1 MRVLF
6 TLIVLACARIL
17 SASAPD
23 FTILDASS
31 FRPITA
37 TLILPSGES
46 IELKKGWTKPAELKT
61 GLYTIKSA
69 GFKSISFSLEQN
81 APLPERIRIWL
92 DPANARPAS
101 SGLVVLDQQS
111 GLPVKGI
118 KIKDLAN
125 GYLLSAKGY
134 RSLHFSPS
142 YRIAETLYLLEMQ
155 AGRGRRQIREVHG
168 LDFESNDLL
177 AGPAA
182 GARGAS
188 CTPPATIRVGTN
200 CNCTQCTQV
209 EVMSLETYTAQ
220 GLNDEWIPSWN
231 TESLKAGSVAYR
243 SFGAWYVINQ
253 ALPGVNYDI
262 ASSTCNQV
270 WTPSLSAACASAAA
284 ATAGELLEQN
294 AAIARSEYSA
304 EANFETGCAN
314 GQKGDGSAQWPCS
327 SDSLCAGNANSGHG
341 RGMCQWGSQRWA
353 SQRAW
358 TYTQILDHYYNIGGL
373 YRCGTAPLPCT
384 APPAPQ
390 IFAPGSSGAPG
401 PTAETNLQWSGDSA
415 ANVFNLRISQCPYGT
430 SNIIWSNSCSPGL
443 SLPLPLLPAGN
454 LYRWNISASSTCGN
468 ADCTSGSSNTLYF
481 NIPPVI
487 TTSDSVICGSPA
499 LLYTQSGNTRESAS
513 FQWFRDNDSIPG
525 FYGDS
530 LLTALAGD
538 YKVRVL
544 LSSGATSVSEGVRIS
559 SCTSIESDSEND
571 LVISI
576 RGSHLFVKSRYLVN
590 NLPFLLTI
598 YAPDGRL
605 VAGIRESGFEQEFF
619 PLPANMPAGLYVVS
633 LQTSEQTIS
642 RRLFR
647 P

>member
-1 MRVLF
+1 MFLLFCSMRVLF
-6 TLIVLACARIL
+6 TVIVLACARIL
-17 SASAPD
+17 SASAPA

-31 FRPITA
+31 FQPITA

-46 IELKKGWTKPAELKT
+46 IELKKGWTKPADFKT

-69 GFKSISFSLEQN
+69 GFKSISFSLEKN
-81 APLPERIRIWL
+81 ALLPERIRIWL

-118 KIKDLAN
+118 KVKDLAN
-125 GYLLSAKGY
+125 GYLLTAKGY

-142 YRIAETLYLLEMQ
+142 YRIAETLYLIEMQ
-155 AGRGRRQIREVHG
+155 AGRGRQQIREVHG
-168 LDFESNDLL
+168 LDFEPNGLL

-231 TESLKAGSVAYR
+231 SESLKAGSVAYR

-373 YRCGTAPLPCT
+373 YRCGTAPLPARLLLLRRSLLQAVAALPDLPLKPICSGAETARGMFSTCASANALMAQVISFGATVAVRGSVILCRLYRRATYTAGISLLPRPAEMPT
-384 APPAPQ
+384 APAEAATHFIS
-390 IFAPGSSGAPG
+390 IF
-401 PTAETNLQWSGDSA
+401 
-415 ANVFNLRISQCPYGT
+415 RR
-430 SNIIWSNSCSPGL
+430 
-443 SLPLPLLPAGN
+443 SLPLA
-454 LYRWNISASSTCGN
+454 I
-468 ADCTSGSSNTLYF
+468 
-481 NIPPVI
+481 
-487 TTSDSVICGSPA
+487 
-499 LLYTQSGNTRESAS
+499 Q
-513 FQWFRDNDSIPG
+513 
-525 FYGDS
+525 
-530 LLTALAGD
+530 
-538 YKVRVL
+538 
-544 LSSGATSVSEGVRIS
+544 
-559 SCTSIESDSEND
+559 
-571 LVISI
+571 
-576 RGSHLFVKSRYLVN
+576 
-590 NLPFLLTI
+590 
-598 YAPDGRL
+598 
-605 VAGIRESGFEQEFF
+605 
-619 PLPANMPAGLYVVS
+619 
-633 LQTSEQTIS
+633 
-642 RRLFR
+642 
-647 P
+647 